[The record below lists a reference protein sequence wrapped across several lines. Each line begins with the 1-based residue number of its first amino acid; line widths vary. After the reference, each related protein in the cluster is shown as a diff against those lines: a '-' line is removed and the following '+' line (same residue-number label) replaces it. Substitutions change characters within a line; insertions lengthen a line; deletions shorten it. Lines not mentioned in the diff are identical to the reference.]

1 MNAKN
6 IDREI
11 SNYWNFTDSQQSYL
25 SAVSDAHPEGKQ
37 ARNVSVCFFGSEQ
50 QFLKSQFVHLFPPT
64 NPW

>member
-37 ARNVSVCFFGSEQ
+37 ARNVCGFFF
-50 QFLKSQFVHLFPPT
+50 FLI
-64 NPW
+64 